1 MRLSVYLPA
10 GYNAS
15 QRYPVLYFI
24 HGYGSR
30 ETDIFDGLNL
40 QQNAERLIEA
50 GQIEPLII
58 VAPQMD
64 NNYGLNAV
72 VNPGDPAALGGER
85 YEDYLVKDVIEYTDS
100 HFNTLAERD
109 SRYIGGISMGG
120 FISLHSAFCIAMSI
134 AGLAGIARRCSW
146 MTGLLPEARTAW
158 SSFSIRRKRCGRSVT
173 RFFWRR
179 TGTYRS

>member
-1 MRLSVYLPA
+1 MRLSVYLPT

-30 ETDIFDGLNL
+30 ETDMWGGLEL
-40 QQNAERLIEA
+40 QKNADRLIEA

-58 VAPQMD
+58 VSPQMD
-64 NNYGLNAV
+64 NSYGLNAV
-72 VNPGDPAALGGER
+72 ANPGDPASLGSER
-85 YEDYLVKDVIEYTDS
+85 YEDYLVKDVVEYTDT
-100 HFNTLAERD
+100 HFNTLAERG

-120 FISLHSAFCIAMSI
+120 FISLHSAFFCIAMSI

-146 MTGLLPEARTAW
+146 MTGLLLEARTVW
-158 SSFSIRRKRCGRSVT
+158 SNSSIRR
-173 RFFWRR
+173 RR
-179 TGTYRS
+179 